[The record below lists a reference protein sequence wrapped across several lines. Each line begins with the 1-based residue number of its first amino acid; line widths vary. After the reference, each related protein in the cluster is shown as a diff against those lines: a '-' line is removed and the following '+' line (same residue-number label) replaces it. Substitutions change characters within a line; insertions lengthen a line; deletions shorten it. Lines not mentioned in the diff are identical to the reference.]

1 MNYLQLFI
9 EILLAGLSIVGGS
22 AVLATQTK
30 NNSTNK
36 TSDRILRAIN
46 VVGMNIGQA
55 ENKR

>member
-1 MNYLQLFI
+1 MNFLQLFL

-30 NNSTNK
+30 NSSTNK

>member
-1 MNYLQLFI
+1 MNFLQLFL

-30 NNSTNK
+30 NRSTNK
-36 TSDRILRAIN
+36 TRDRILRAIN

>member
-1 MNYLQLFI
+1 MNFLQLLL

-30 NNSTNK
+30 NSSTNK

>member
-1 MNYLQLFI
+1 MNFLQLFL

-30 NNSTNK
+30 NSSTNK
-36 TSDRILRAIN
+36 TGDRILRAIN